1 LAGILDSLKKLAAF
15 LILIIALA
23 VITIFLFDFFV
34 AGATN
39 SSTFLVRLAD
49 ITIIFSFAA
58 VATYSLTRAKKLLTP
73 HVGAQAASVLQFLL
87 LMLALGVTGFGILGV
102 FNVNP
107 TTLIAGAGIIS
118 ITVGLIIS
126 TFVGSILSGTLVIT
140 AYKFKIGE
148 DVMVN
153 NVPGKIADMTALVTR
168 IRTDVG
174 QITVPNSAIASGSVV
189 ITAVLK
195 PEPTQETR
203 LHYVVGD
210 RVITSY
216 MNEAGIVKELNGFHT
231 VVLLDSG
238 KEITYLN
245 SSVLSGV
252 VAVAKLVSKAP
263 STKLAAN

>member
-1 LAGILDSLKKLAAF
+1 LKQGEFALAGILDSLKKLAAF
-15 LILIIALA
+15 LILVITLA
-23 VITIFLFDFFV
+23 VITIFLFDFFI

-39 SSTFLVRLAD
+39 LSTFLVRLAD

-107 TTLIAGAGIIS
+107 TTLIASAGIIS

-126 TFVGSILSGTLVIT
+126 TFVGGLLSGTLVIT
-140 AYKFKIGE
+140 AYRFKIGE

-174 QITVPNSAIASGSVV
+174 QITVPNSAIASGSIV
-189 ITAVLK
+189 ITTVLP
-195 PEPTQETR
+195 PEPAQEMR
-203 LHYVVGD
+203 LPYVVGD
-210 RVITSY
+210 RVLTSFR
-216 MNEAGIVKELNGFHT
+216 NEEGVVKELTAFHT

-238 KEITYLN
+238 KQMKFLN

-252 VAVAKLVSKAP
+252 VAVAKVAS
-263 STKLAAN
+263 